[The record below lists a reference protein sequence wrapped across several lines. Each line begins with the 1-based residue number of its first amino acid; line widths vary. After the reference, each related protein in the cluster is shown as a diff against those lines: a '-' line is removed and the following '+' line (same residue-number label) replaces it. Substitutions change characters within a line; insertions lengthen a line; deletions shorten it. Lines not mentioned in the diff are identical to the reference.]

1 MAQWGL
7 TFSFPVLV
15 ASLFFNAA
23 CAPNSIWLLG
33 RDVKPHTH
41 HRIEITVL
49 WKGRNKPWQDQQTS
63 HGPRK
68 DKTHG
73 ETKQASL
80 KKSTCKGGKE
90 QAALSAA
97 QQASHTGSA
106 GLEMTRDELSFR
118 KRYPTPTLHTSMDFI
133 KMRST
138 LFLCHPGWRQ
148 TKAPA

>member
-15 ASLFFNAA
+15 ASLFLNAA

-33 RDVKPHTH
+33 RDVKPHTNH
-41 HRIEITVL
+41 SIEIAVL
-49 WKGRNKPWQDQQTS
+49 WKGRNRPWEDQQTS

-80 KKSTCKGGKE
+80 KKSTYKGGKE

-106 GLEMTRDELSFR
+106 GLEMTRDELKDELQGKLPNAHSAQHYGF
-118 KRYPTPTLHTSMDFI
+118 Y
-133 KMRST
+133 
-138 LFLCHPGWRQ
+138 
-148 TKAPA
+148 

>member
-7 TFSFPVLV
+7 TFSFLVLV
-15 ASLFFNAA
+15 ASLFLNAA
-23 CAPNSIWLLG
+23 CVPNSIWLLG
-33 RDVKPHTH
+33 RDVKSHTH
-41 HRIEITVL
+41 HSIEITVL
-49 WKGRNKPWQDQQTS
+49 WKGRNKPWKDQQTS

-80 KKSTCKGGKE
+80 KKSTCRGGKE
-90 QAALSAA
+90 QAAFSAA

-118 KRYPTPTLHTSMDFI
+118 ESYPTPTLHNCMDLI

-148 TKAPA
+148 AKAPA